1 MDALGACT
9 LPAPPTPAG
18 SWGGLHLE
26 AVPAGFPPLGG
37 VAKALQ
43 PLSSPGGSGRSGAG
57 VLLLVPAR
65 GCGATEGGA
74 GSCPFQRAWTEQVP
88 VHRVPGPS
96 RDRCPLVPG
105 GLVPRRSRCISSRY
119 RGGPGASVP
128 GTSRDRAGLYR
139 AAPGAAGACRCRSP
153 SRCRRRAEPGAGRG
167 GRSGSPGAG
176 WTGPGRAEPGLTG
189 GVGAEPAEGPRDGG
203 GGARS
208 RRRSPGRAA
217 RRDHAGDEG
226 VAGSAEHLP
235 GHHRHPLR
243 WHT

>member
-1 MDALGACT
+1 MGACT

-18 SWGGLHLE
+18 SWGGLRLG
-26 AVPAGFPPLGG
+26 AVPAGFPPSGG
-37 VAKALQ
+37 SPRRCSPWALQ
-43 PLSSPGGSGRSGAG
+43 GAVAGAG
-57 VLLLVPAR
+57 LASCCWSRPGAAVPRR
-65 GCGATEGGA
+65 GGG

-96 RDRCPLVPG
+96 RDRCPLVPS